1 MIRALLA
8 LALLLPAIALA
19 QEGPDG
25 GNAAVS
31 DRRLEEVR
39 GRIEQLQGQIEGNK
53 SREDALRR
61 DVETVEKKITVAQTE
76 IGLLRR
82 KEQTQLA
89 RVRRAQAELDESE
102 RQLEGQKKAL
112 AAQVRAAYMIGQ
124 NPAARLL
131 LNLSDVQQVDRMVT
145 YYDYLARSRASRM
158 RSMLAHADKLR
169 ALRDKLD
176 DEAATLAA
184 LRAEQ
189 QAALARQRG
198 LRQSRA
204 TQLSQLQLKLGDQES
219 QLNQLR
225 DTEREVQR
233 TLEAIQRALREA
245 ATPPPSSRPKPQQE
259 PETPRGPEQF
269 SDRPFPSQKGK
280 LAWPVRGPLLASYGQ
295 PKAGG
300 RLSWNGNW
308 IGADAGAPVRAVSAG
323 RVVYTGWM
331 QRYGLIVILEHEG
344 GYFTLYGHNQGVAHS
359 AGDLVRA
366 GEVIAQ
372 AGTTG
377 GHEQSG
383 VYFEVRR
390 GTMALDPKLWLA
402 R

>member
-1 MIRALLA
+1 MIRAFLA

-19 QEGPDG
+19 GDDPDG
-25 GNAAVS
+25 GSAAPS

-39 GRIEQLQGQIEGNK
+39 GRIQELQGQIEGNK

-82 KEQTQLA
+82 KEMTQLA

-102 RQLEGQKKAL
+102 RELEGQKKAL

-198 LRQSRA
+198 LRQNRS
-204 TQLSQLQLKLGDQES
+204 TQLSQLQLKLGNQES

-245 ATPPPSSRPKPQQE
+245 AAKPPSRPKPEQE
-259 PETPRGPEQF
+259 PEAPRGPEQF

-377 GHEQSG
+377 GHDQPG
-383 VYFEVRR
+383 VYFEVRK
-390 GTMALDPKLWLA
+390 GTMAMDPKLWLS

>member
-1 MIRALLA
+1 MIRALIA
-8 LALLLPAIALA
+8 LALLLPAAVLA
-19 QEGPDG
+19 EDDAGDAEAG
-25 GNAAVS
+25 GK
-31 DRRLEEVR
+31 RLEEVR
-39 GRIEQLQGQIEGNK
+39 GRIEELQGEIEGNK

-61 DVETVEKKITVAQTE
+61 DVETVEKKIAVAQAE

-89 RVRRAQAELDESE
+89 RVRRAQAELDEAE
-102 RQLEGQKKAL
+102 RQLDGQKKAL

-158 RSMLAHADKLR
+158 RSMLAHADRLR

-176 DEAATLAA
+176 DEAETLAA

-198 LRQSRA
+198 LRNSRS

-225 DTEREVQR
+225 DTEREVKR

-245 ATPPPSSRPKPQQE
+245 AAAAAPARPKPQQE
-259 PETPRGPEQF
+259 PETARGPEQF

-280 LAWPVRGPLLASYGQ
+280 LAWPLRGPLLAAYGQ

-308 IGADAGAPVRAVSAG
+308 IGADTGAPVRAVSAG

-372 AGTTG
+372 AGNTG

-383 VYFEVRR
+383 VYFEVRK
-390 GTMALDPKLWLA
+390 GTMALDPKLWLS

>member
-1 MIRALLA
+1 MIRPLLA
-8 LALLLPAIALA
+8 LALLLPAAVGWA
-19 QEGPDG
+19 NPDEDAAPPG
-25 GNAAVS
+25 G
-31 DRRLEEVR
+31 DPRLEEVR
-39 GRIEQLQGQIEGNK
+39 GRIEELQGEIEGNK

-76 IGLLRR
+76 INLLRR

-89 RVRRAQAELDESE
+89 RVRRAQGELDEAE
-102 RQLEGQKKAL
+102 RQLDGQKKAL
-112 AAQVRAAYMIGQ
+112 AAQVRAAYIIGQ
-124 NPAARLL
+124 NAAARLL
-131 LNLSDVQQVDRMVT
+131 LNLSDVQKLDRMVT
-145 YYDYLARSRASRM
+145 YYDYLARARANRM
-158 RSMLAHADKLR
+158 RGMLAHADKLR

-176 DEAATLAA
+176 DEAETLAG
-184 LRAEQ
+184 LRTEQ
-189 QAALARQRG
+189 QAALARQQG
-198 LRQSRA
+198 LRSNRSS
-204 TQLSQLQLKLGDQES
+204 QLSQLQAKLGDQET

-225 DTEREVQR
+225 DTEREVKR
-233 TLEAIQRALREA
+233 TLESIQRALRDVAPEPA
-245 ATPPPSSRPKPQQE
+245 RPQPRDE
-259 PETPRGPEQF
+259 PATPRGPEQF
-269 SDRPFPSQKGK
+269 SDRPFPAQKGK
-280 LAWPVRGPLLASYGQ
+280 LAWPIRGPLLAAFGQ

-300 RLSWNGNW
+300 RLAWNGNW

-344 GYFTLYGHNQGVAHS
+344 GFFTLYGHNQSVTHS

-372 AGTTG
+372 AGNTG
-377 GHEQSG
+377 GHEQPG

-390 GTMALDPKLWLA
+390 GTLALDPRLWLS

>member
-1 MIRALLA
+1 MIRALLT
-8 LALLLPAIALA
+8 LALLLPV
-19 QEGPDG
+19 
-25 GNAAVS
+25 AVS
-31 DRRLEEVR
+31 LAEDGAPAEGDDQRLEEVR
-39 GRIEQLQGQIEGNK
+39 GRIEELQGEIEGNK

-61 DVETVEKKITVAQTE
+61 DVETVEKKIAVAQTE
-76 IGLLRR
+76 ISLLRR

-89 RVRRAQAELDESE
+89 RVRRAQGELDEAE
-102 RQLEGQKKAL
+102 RQLDGQKKAL

-131 LNLSDVQQVDRMVT
+131 LNLSDVQKVDRMVT
-145 YYDYLARSRASRM
+145 YYDYLARARANRM
-158 RSMLAHADKLR
+158 RSMFAHADKLR

-176 DEAATLAA
+176 DEAETLAA
-184 LRAEQ
+184 LRSEQ

-198 LRQSRA
+198 LRNNRS
-204 TQLSQLQLKLGDQES
+204 TQLTQIQTKLDDQES
-219 QLNQLR
+219 LLAQLR
-225 DTEREVQR
+225 DTEREVKR
-233 TLEAIQRALREA
+233 TLESIQRALRELA
-245 ATPPPSSRPKPQQE
+245 PEPSRPKPQQE
-259 PETPRGPEQF
+259 PESPGPQAPQQF
-269 SDRPFPSQKGK
+269 SDRPFPNQKGK
-280 LAWPVRGPLLASYGQ
+280 LAWPIRGPLLAAYGQ

-344 GYFTLYGHNQGVAHS
+344 GYFTLYGHNQGVTHS

-366 GEVIAQ
+366 GETIAQ
-372 AGTTG
+372 AGNTG
-377 GHEQSG
+377 GHEQTG
-383 VYFEVRR
+383 VYFEVRK
-390 GTMALDPKLWLA
+390 GTMALDPQKWLT

>member
-1 MIRALLA
+1 M
-8 LALLLPAIALA
+8 
-19 QEGPDG
+19 
-25 GNAAVS
+25 
-31 DRRLEEVR
+31 
-39 GRIEQLQGQIEGNK
+39 
-53 SREDALRR
+53 
-61 DVETVEKKITVAQTE
+61 ETVEKKIAVAQAE

-89 RVRRAQAELDESE
+89 RVRRAQAELDEAE
-102 RQLEGQKKAL
+102 RQLDGQKKAL

-158 RSMLAHADKLR
+158 RSMLAHADRLR

-176 DEAATLAA
+176 DEAETLAA

-198 LRQSRA
+198 LRNSRS

-225 DTEREVQR
+225 DTEREVKR

-245 ATPPPSSRPKPQQE
+245 AAAAAPARPKPQQE
-259 PETPRGPEQF
+259 PETARGPEQF

-280 LAWPVRGPLLASYGQ
+280 LAWPLRGPLLAAYGQ

-308 IGADAGAPVRAVSAG
+308 IGADTGAPVRAVSAG

-372 AGTTG
+372 AGNTG

-383 VYFEVRR
+383 VYFEVRK
-390 GTMALDPKLWLA
+390 GTMALDPKLWLS

>member
-1 MIRALLA
+1 MIRALIA
-8 LALLLPAIALA
+8 LALLLPAAVLA
-19 QEGPDG
+19 GDDAGDAEAG
-25 GNAAVS
+25 GK
-31 DRRLEEVR
+31 RLEEVR
-39 GRIEQLQGQIEGNK
+39 GRIEELQGEIEGNK

-61 DVETVEKKITVAQTE
+61 DVETVEKKIAVAQAE

-89 RVRRAQAELDESE
+89 RVRRAQAELDEAE
-102 RQLEGQKKAL
+102 RQLDGQKKAL

-158 RSMLAHADKLR
+158 RSMLAHADRLR

-176 DEAATLAA
+176 DEAETLAA

-198 LRQSRA
+198 LRNSRS

-225 DTEREVQR
+225 DTEREVKR

-245 ATPPPSSRPKPQQE
+245 AAAAAPARPKPQQE
-259 PETPRGPEQF
+259 PETARGPEQF

-280 LAWPVRGPLLASYGQ
+280 LAWPLRGPLLAAYGQ

-308 IGADAGAPVRAVSAG
+308 IGADTGAPVRAVSAG

-372 AGTTG
+372 AGNTG

-383 VYFEVRR
+383 VYFEVRK
-390 GTMALDPKLWLA
+390 GTMALDPKLWLS

>member
-1 MIRALLA
+1 MIRALIA
-8 LALLLPAIALA
+8 LALLLPAAVLA
-19 QEGPDG
+19 EDDAGDAEAG
-25 GNAAVS
+25 GK
-31 DRRLEEVR
+31 RLEEVR
-39 GRIEQLQGQIEGNK
+39 GRIEELQGEIEGNK

-61 DVETVEKKITVAQTE
+61 DVETVEKKIAVAQTE

-89 RVRRAQAELDESE
+89 RVRRAQAELDEAE
-102 RQLEGQKKAL
+102 RQLDGQKKAL

-176 DEAATLAA
+176 DEAETLAA

-198 LRQSRA
+198 LRNSRS

-225 DTEREVQR
+225 DTEREVKR

-245 ATPPPSSRPKPQQE
+245 AAAAAPARPKPQQE
-259 PETPRGPEQF
+259 PEAARGPEPF

-280 LAWPVRGPLLASYGQ
+280 LAWPLRGPLLAAYGQ

-372 AGTTG
+372 AGNTG

-383 VYFEVRR
+383 VYFEVRK
-390 GTMALDPKLWLA
+390 GTMALDPKLWLS